1 MKTLR
6 RRLQSLLFIALFIAM
21 LSSSSHATS
30 LVISTDL
37 SMSGL
42 LTSSKGTAKISSS
55 FKDDKVVLEARSDA
69 AAFVASDGA
78 IRGVRLE
85 SALQHIRRTLHN
97 RPYSDAQLA
106 AAILTL

>member
-6 RRLQSLLFIALFIAM
+6 RRLQSLLFIAIF
-21 LSSSSHATS
+21 SSSSHATS

-42 LTSSKGTAKISSS
+42 LTSSEGTAKISSS
-55 FKDDKVVLEARSDA
+55 FNDDKLVLEARSDA

-78 IRGVRLE
+78 IRGARLE
-85 SALQHIRRTLHN
+85 SALQYIRRTLHN
-97 RPYSDAQLA
+97 PPYSDEQLA

>member
-6 RRLQSLLFIALFIAM
+6 RRLQNLLFIALF
-21 LSSSSHATS
+21 SSPCHATS

-42 LTSSKGTAKISSS
+42 LTSSEGTAKISSS
-55 FKDDKVVLEARSDA
+55 FKDHKVVLKARSDA
-69 AAFVASDGA
+69 AAFVASDGV

-85 SALQHIRRTLHN
+85 SALQHMRRVLHN
-97 RPYSDAQLA
+97 PPYSDEQLA

>member
-6 RRLQSLLFIALFIAM
+6 RRLQNLLFIALLIAM
-21 LSSSSHATS
+21 FSSSSLATS

-42 LTSSKGTAKISSS
+42 LSSSQGTAKISSS
-55 FKDDKVVLEARSDA
+55 FRDDKLVLEARSDA

-78 IRGVRLE
+78 IRGARLE

-97 RPYSDAQLA
+97 PPYSDEQLA